1 MYTLANKPYILNS
14 GHRVS
19 LFFDRLDDNFRKLKE
34 ERFLNIRDFMT
45 EKISHMPDSRYYLTP
60 AEKDVMETML
70 QSLFAIKEQLQD
82 SDQ

>member
-14 GHRVS
+14 GHHVS
-19 LFFDRLDDNFRKLKE
+19 LFFDKLDDNLRKLKE

-45 EKISHMPDSRYYLTP
+45 EKISHMLDSQYYLTP
-60 AEKDVMETML
+60 VEKDVIETIL
-70 QSLFAIKEQLQD
+70 QSLFAIKERLQD